1 MSSSCTAICCWRRW
15 KKLNEMVIRR
25 QQQSG
30 FEFTDIEPIEADL
43 LRQVPVVCE
52 SGEHSRAEERLFS
65 KPADASES
73 QFLNDW
79 DEYVR
84 PELRHLFLSAKNTVG
99 EDLAKMSSSPGK
111 LGRLMVPRAH
121 ADSWLNALNQARLI
135 LAAKFNFTARELS
148 MHESPKWF
156 SRRDMVLQQINF
168 YAEIQERI
176 IDVMTDE

>member
-1 MSSSCTAICCWRRW
+1 
-15 KKLNEMVIRR
+15 MVIRR
-25 QQQSG
+25 QQQNG

-43 LRQVPVVCE
+43 LRQVAVVCE

-65 KPADASES
+65 KPADASEA

-84 PELRHLFLSAKNTVG
+84 PELKHLFLSAKNTVS
-99 EDLAKMSSSPGK
+99 EDLAKLSSGPGI
-111 LGRLMVPRAH
+111 LGRLTVPRAH
-121 ADSWLNALNQARLI
+121 ADAWLNALNQARLI
-135 LAAKFNFTARELS
+135 LATKFNFTARELS
-148 MHESPKWF
+148 IQERPKWF

-176 IDVMTDE
+176 IDVVSDG